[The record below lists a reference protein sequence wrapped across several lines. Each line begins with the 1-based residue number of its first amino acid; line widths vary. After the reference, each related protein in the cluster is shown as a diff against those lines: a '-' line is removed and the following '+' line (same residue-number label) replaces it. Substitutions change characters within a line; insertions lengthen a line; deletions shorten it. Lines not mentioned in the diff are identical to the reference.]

1 MKKIS
6 AQIVRHF
13 TLIELMIAMAV
24 LVIMMG
30 FLFQFIISA
39 QRLWSASNNNDVLFE
54 QAQLCFDL
62 LEKDLKAAIVQDE
75 TTNPGRG
82 VPYYINPSVL
92 NGSAAQQL
100 LFVITQTDSSAVEPD
115 TGSQTYPVVY
125 YTDAAN
131 NLYRRVLD
139 SVITTTDPDTN
150 PLHCYGMSATSF
162 STWRTGLSTDFL
174 LEKTQYR
181 ICENISSVDLDL
193 YSSTVFDDFHMP
205 EVVKITLVLTDPAVK
220 DPNATNT
227 RIFSKTIFLQ

>member
-13 TLIELMIAMAV
+13 TLIELMIAMTV

-30 FLFQFIISA
+30 FLFQFTISA

-62 LEKDLKAAIVQDE
+62 IEKDLKAAIVQDA
-75 TTNPGRG
+75 TRNPGRG

-139 SVITTTDPDTN
+139 SVITPPDTN
-150 PLHCYGMSATSF
+150 PLHCYGMSEADF
-162 STWRTGLSTDFL
+162 SSWRAGLNTVFL
-174 LEKTQYR
+174 PQDTQYR
-181 ICENISSVDLDL
+181 ICENISSVGLDQH
-193 YSSTVFDDFHMP
+193 SSATIDDFHMP